1 MILLKSSVN
10 GYRGCGVVCTH
21 VSIDEDVLNMQMT
34 IYIYEYENVFILL
47 DLAVLILHTARFI

>member
-1 MILLKSSVN
+1 MGKE
-10 GYRGCGVVCTH
+10 GVGLFVCTH
-21 VSIDEDVLNMQMT
+21 MSIDEDVLNMQMT